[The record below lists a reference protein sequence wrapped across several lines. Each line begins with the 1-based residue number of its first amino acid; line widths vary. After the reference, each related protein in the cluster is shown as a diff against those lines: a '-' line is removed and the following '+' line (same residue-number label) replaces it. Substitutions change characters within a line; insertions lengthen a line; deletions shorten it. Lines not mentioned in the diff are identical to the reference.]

1 MGGILLDI
9 FMDRVSCPG
18 KKGNLFELAVREN
31 KHELWEMMEQR
42 SMAPLTTDSV
52 SDLAVLMG
60 AYNAV
65 CMVIPA
71 KSMLPSS
78 SIAPSWAS
86 IGWAAYCWIFL
97 WIA

>member
-1 MGGILLDI
+1 MRQIE
-9 FMDRVSCPG
+9 
-18 KKGNLFELAVREN
+18 KN

-65 CMVIPA
+65 CMVCDAHKNAEPA
-71 KSMLPSS
+71 ES
-78 SIAPSWAS
+78 AHAS
-86 IGWAAYCWIFL
+86 VRPRTAG
-97 WIA
+97 